1 MKRQSY
7 SKEFKRQ
14 AVDLILIEGQ
24 LIHFIAHTLN
34 IHENT
39 LYRWVAEYEKFGELA
54 FPGKGSS
61 EFISQNKIKKLE
73 KENRLLREELELLKN
88 FRLFLKQSPK

>member
-1 MKRQSY
+1 MKRRSY

-14 AVDLILIEGQ
+14 AIDLILIEGQ
-24 LIHFIAHTLN
+24 PIRFIARTLD

-39 LYRWVAEYEKFGELA
+39 LYRWVAEYEKFRDQA

-61 EFISQNKIKKLE
+61 EFISQNKIKNLE
-73 KENRLLREELELLKN
+73 KENRLLREELELLKK
-88 FRLFLKQSPK
+88 FRVFLKQTPK